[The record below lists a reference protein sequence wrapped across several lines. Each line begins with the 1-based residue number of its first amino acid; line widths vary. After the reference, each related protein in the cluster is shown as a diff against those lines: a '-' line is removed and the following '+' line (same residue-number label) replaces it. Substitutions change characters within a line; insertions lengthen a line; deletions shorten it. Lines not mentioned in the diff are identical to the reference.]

1 MGNPWVTC
9 ARPGLRKKVWRKENV
24 VNIPLGPIHP
34 TTLNQIPTWSRFVD
48 HVDEYHNVTISE
60 RAIVVN
66 GVILPIVG
74 CEITM
79 HNVVGS
85 THTVNVQVELAYG
98 EQAVIKIGLT
108 WVASLKTGYM
118 ETRFDVEMDFQVY
131 DVYLAGDKDKT
142 CISHEVENVN
152 DYNETFSAIL
162 EEMPNNVVELISM
175 HEVFRG
181 NLDALE

>member
-1 MGNPWVTC
+1 M
-9 ARPGLRKKVWRKENV
+9 
-24 VNIPLGPIHP
+24 NIPLGPTHP

-48 HVDEYHNVTISE
+48 HVAEYHNVTISE

-66 GVILPIVG
+66 GAILPIVG

-79 HNVVGS
+79 HNVIGL
-85 THTVNVQVELAYG
+85 THTVNVTFELAYG
-98 EQAVIKIGLT
+98 EQAVIKIGLS
-108 WVASLKTGYM
+108 WVASLRNDFI
-118 ETRFDVEMDFQVY
+118 ETRFDVEMDFQMY

-152 DYNETFSAIL
+152 DYNEAFSAIL
-162 EEMPNNVVELISM
+162 EAMPQNVDELISM

-181 NLDALE
+181 NLDAL